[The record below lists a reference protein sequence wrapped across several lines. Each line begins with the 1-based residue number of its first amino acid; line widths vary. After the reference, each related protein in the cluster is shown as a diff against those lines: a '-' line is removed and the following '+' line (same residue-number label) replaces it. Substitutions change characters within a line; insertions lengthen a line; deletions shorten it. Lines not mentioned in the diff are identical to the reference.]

1 MIKERYDWNID
12 LKKVLK
18 SDLIKKFMQDNKLSH
33 KQFAKM
39 CDISVSTLYFFLNG
53 GNVRLRVIY
62 KVSRAMGVKGDDLI
76 NREAIIYHQKEKA
89 NEKRKT
95 RSIYERIGQS

>member
-18 SDLIKKFMQDNKLSH
+18 SDLIKKFMQENKLSH

-39 CDISVSTLYFFLNG
+39 AKVSLSTFNRFLNG
-53 GNVRLRVIY
+53 CDVKFSILY
-62 KVSRAMGVKGDDLI
+62 YVSRAMGVKGDDLI
-76 NREAIIYHQKEKA
+76 NREAIKYQTKGENK
-89 NEKRKT
+89 
-95 RSIYERIGQS
+95 